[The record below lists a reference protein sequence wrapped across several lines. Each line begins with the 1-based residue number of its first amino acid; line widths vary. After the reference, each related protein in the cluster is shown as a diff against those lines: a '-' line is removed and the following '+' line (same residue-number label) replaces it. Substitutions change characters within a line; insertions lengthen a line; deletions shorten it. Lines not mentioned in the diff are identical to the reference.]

1 MSQLIG
7 GRLFSDAGQMQALD
21 GSGGVP
27 AGSTFINGWAAQGS
41 TGKPYVHQLGASAV
55 PAGAVQINGISFHA
69 DGRMYVTTQAPA
81 TADVSIGG
89 VNVRQDGA
97 LRVSTSAVNAADNF
111 MGGWAV
117 AQTGAARMAI
127 A

>member
-7 GRLFSDAGQMQALD
+7 GRLFSDAGQMSALD

-27 AGSTFINGWAAQGS
+27 AGSTFINGWGTQGS
-41 TGKPYVHQLGASAV
+41 TGKPYVEQLGASAV
-55 PAGAVQINGISFHA
+55 PAGAVQINGISFHQ
-69 DGRMYVTTQAPA
+69 DGRMYVTTDAPA
-81 TADVSIGG
+81 AADAGIGG
-89 VNVRQDGA
+89 MKVRQDGA
-97 LRVSTSAVNAADNF
+97 LRVSTAAVDAADQF
-111 MGGWAV
+111 VGGWAV